1 VTTEAAE
8 MAGDSMT
15 SPGEGNLEPPSTKS
29 GDQPSSVRLRSV
41 AATFTNRFGLV
52 AVLVVVIIVYSA
64 LLPGVFD
71 TIADLRVIT
80 ATQAVVII
88 MSLGLTFPLAAGEF
102 DFSFG
107 PMVAFASSF
116 LAVLTVEHNIA
127 LPLAILVVIAACLG
141 FAAITCFF
149 VVVVGINSL
158 ITTLGLGT
166 FITGVTL
173 LESGS
178 QVLVGPPH
186 ALNALSNDLLFG
198 LPYPVYISLGLAAI
212 VWFVYQHTALGRYIY
227 LTGEGRTV
235 ARLSGI
241 PVNRIRAGAYLIE
254 ALLCAIAGVLNFG
267 HLGSADPNLG
277 TSFLLPATAAVFLGA
292 TSIVPG
298 RFNAWGTVLAV
309 YTLITG
315 VTGLELLG
323 GAGYVEDLF
332 NGAALVIAV
341 AAAHLLRRRRAT

>member
-1 VTTEAAE
+1 MSNDLETMSGNAALPLVGTGDPGQRSAGASGPGQPRWKTIGVTAA
-8 MAGDSMT
+8 
-15 SPGEGNLEPPSTKS
+15 
-29 GDQPSSVRLRSV
+29 
-41 AATFTNRFGLV
+41 NRFGLV
-52 AVLVVVIIVYSA
+52 GVLLVVIVVYSIA
-64 LLPGVFD
+64 LPGTFD
-71 TIADLRVIT
+71 TVADVRVIT
-80 ATQAVVII
+80 ATQSVVII

-107 PMVAFASSF
+107 PMVAFASSL
-116 LAVLTVEHNIA
+116 LAVLTVEHHVS
-127 LPLAILVVIAACLG
+127 LPLAILVVIAACLA
-141 FAAITCFF
+141 FACVTSFF
-149 VVVVGINSL
+149 VVLIGINSL

-173 LESGS
+173 WISDS
-178 QVLVGPPH
+178 QVLAGPPH
-186 ALNALSNDLLFG
+186 VLTTASTKLLFG
-198 LPYPVYISLGLAAI
+198 LPYPVYMSLALAAV

-227 LTGEGRTV
+227 LTGEGRAV

-241 PVNRIRAGAYLIE
+241 SVNRISTSAYLIE
-254 ALLCAIAGVLNFG
+254 ALLCAVAGVINFG
-267 HLGSADPNLG
+267 RLGSADPNLG

-292 TSIVPG
+292 TTIVPG

-332 NGAALVIAV
+332 NGAALVLAV
-341 AAAHLLRRRRAT
+341 AAAHLLRRRRT

>member
-1 VTTEAAE
+1 VSNDVDTMSGDSTTPLGDDAAE
-8 MAGDSMT
+8 SPRVQAGDSH
-15 SPGEGNLEPPSTKS
+15 
-29 GDQPSSVRLRSV
+29 SVLLRWKAIGAS
-41 AATFTNRFGLV
+41 AANRFGLV
-52 AVLVVVIIVYSA
+52 GVLAVVIVVYTIA
-64 LLPGVFD
+64 LPGTFATV
-71 TIADLRVIT
+71 ADLRVIT
-80 ATQAVVII
+80 ATQSVIII

-116 LAVLTVEHNIA
+116 LAVLTVEHHVA
-127 LPLAILVVIAACLG
+127 LPLAILAVVVACL
-141 FAAITCFF
+141 ALACVTSFF
-149 VVVVGINSL
+149 VVVIGINSL

-173 LESGS
+173 WISDS
-178 QVLVGPPH
+178 QVLAGPPQ
-186 ALNALSNDLLFG
+186 ALTTVSTRLLFG
-198 LPYPVYISLGLAAI
+198 LPYPVYISLGLAAM
-212 VWFVYQHTALGRYIY
+212 VWFIYQHTALGRYIY
-227 LTGEGRTV
+227 LTGEGRAV

-254 ALLCAIAGVLNFG
+254 ALLCAVAGVIDFG
-267 HLGSADPNLG
+267 RLGSADPNLG

-292 TSIVPG
+292 TTIVPG

-332 NGAALVIAV
+332 NGAALVVAV
-341 AAAHLLRRRRAT
+341 AAAHLLRRRRT